1 MRAVPTSK
9 RRFLLMGMLAAFA
22 VLGLTSCD
30 GEADHYYVFFGPITP
45 ADPGPSCTSWCVKT
59 EAFNTGGSFH
69 VHKGQKVRFV
79 KTGYRSGDIRKV
91 FSDGRRLEE
100 DQDHSTNGR
109 QSDDHRGHVQ
119 GWNRTHSRRTAH
131 DRPSVIVR
139 MQPIGGE
146 P

>member
-1 MRAVPTSK
+1 
-9 RRFLLMGMLAAFA
+9 MGMLAAFA

-79 KTGYRSGDIRKV
+79 NLATEPVSVELMYKPVTGQVTSEKFFLTDGASKKIKITQQMVDNQTTIEVTYKV
-91 FSDGRRLEE
+91 G
-100 DQDHSTNGR
+100 TGPT
-109 QSDDHRGHVQ
+109 Q
-119 GWNRTHSRRTAH
+119 GGPHM
-131 DRPSVIVR
+131 IVH
-139 MQPIGGE
+139 P
-146 P
+146 